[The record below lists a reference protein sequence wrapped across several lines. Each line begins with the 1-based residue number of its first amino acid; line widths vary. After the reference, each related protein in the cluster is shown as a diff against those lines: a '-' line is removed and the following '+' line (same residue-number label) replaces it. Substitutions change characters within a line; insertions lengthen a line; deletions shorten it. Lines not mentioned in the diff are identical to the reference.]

1 MYKSRNTGTES
12 EIPGTRGIGGM
23 LNSREYRQTMESGE
37 GEKCLQKFRGMSP
50 NIPENVVKH
59 SRECRKTNIRKHS
72 RISCNTSFG
81 KYKAFR

>member
-1 MYKSRNTGTES
+1 MTMYKSRNTGTES

-23 LNSREYRQTMESGE
+23 LNFREYRQTMESGE
-37 GEKCLQKFRGMSP
+37 GEMSSK
-50 NIPENVVKH
+50 IPGNVAKH

-72 RISCNTSFG
+72 RISCKTSFG